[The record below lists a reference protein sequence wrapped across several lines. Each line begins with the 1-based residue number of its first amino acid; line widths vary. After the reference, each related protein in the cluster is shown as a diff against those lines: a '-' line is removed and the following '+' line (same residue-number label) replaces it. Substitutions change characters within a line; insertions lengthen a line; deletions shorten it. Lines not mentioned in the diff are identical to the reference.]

1 MKVLCLYCQN
11 LLRASLPRGWMTT
24 FLLGTLMAKL
34 LRENETLAKWM
45 WLLGTLQAFSQ
56 CSYNIFSQGM
66 SLENDGDLN
75 WSFLRTLI
83 SILIFIQEQRNFGE
97 VGNWSLLI
105 FIPFAA
111 NFSFP
116 TWPYPIEVAVNCCFR
131 ERGLYCVQ
139 FCENYLF
146 ALCVN
151 DCFPSSLLYNSF
163 VSF

>member
-56 CSYNIFSQGM
+56 CNYNIFSQGM

-75 WSFLRTLI
+75 
-83 SILIFIQEQRNFGE
+83 
-97 VGNWSLLI
+97 
-105 FIPFAA
+105 
-111 NFSFP
+111 
-116 TWPYPIEVAVNCCFR
+116 
-131 ERGLYCVQ
+131 
-139 FCENYLF
+139 
-146 ALCVN
+146 
-151 DCFPSSLLYNSF
+151 
-163 VSF
+163 